1 MCVRAGARL
10 ARYRLSIGG
19 LQQTGNRRADYRFVG
34 LRFLLRLWTRSL
46 PTAVM
51 SLFPHTRPLL
61 PVNLFMDSLPVP
73 RTQIKTHKRSALL
86 LSLSLS
92 SLYQHKTHP
101 PPTTNVMRPI
111 LFYYYYYLSPIFGG
125 HFALFRLYSPCLFF
139 LFPSRLLISLFELPS
154 TFCPFQKLLL
164 MSRRE

>member
-1 MCVRAGARL
+1 
-10 ARYRLSIGG
+10 
-19 LQQTGNRRADYRFVG
+19 
-34 LRFLLRLWTRSL
+34 
-46 PTAVM
+46 
-51 SLFPHTRPLL
+51 
-61 PVNLFMDSLPVP
+61 
-73 RTQIKTHKRSALL
+73 
-86 LSLSLS
+86 
-92 SLYQHKTHP
+92 
-101 PPTTNVMRPI
+101 MRPI